1 MAHATIEWTDNL
13 ADDLDIGALMHLV
26 AGEMQASSH
35 IFPVGGIRVRAIR
48 LTDYVIADGSCAED
62 SFVNVDFKIG
72 AGREGDTIRQFFDGM
87 FESISD
93 HLALLFDKR
102 PFALSQYVE
111 EAHGW
116 KQNSIH
122 RRLKKDA

>member
-13 ADDLDIGALMHLV
+13 SDDLDIGTLMRLI

-35 IFPVGGIRVRAIR
+35 IFPVGGIRVRAVK
-48 LTDYVIADGSCAED
+48 LTDYVIADGRCSHD

-72 AGREGDTIRQFFDGM
+72 AGREPDTIRHFFDGM
-87 FESISD
+87 FEKICD
-93 HLALLFDKR
+93 HLAPMFDKR

-111 EAHGW
+111 EANGW